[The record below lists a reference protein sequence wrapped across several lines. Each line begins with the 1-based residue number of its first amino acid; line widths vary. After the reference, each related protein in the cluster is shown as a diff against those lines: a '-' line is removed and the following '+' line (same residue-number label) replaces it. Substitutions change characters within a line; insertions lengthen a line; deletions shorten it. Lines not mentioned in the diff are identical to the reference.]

1 MEKKSVFYVVEMI
14 FVGIYGKK
22 EENVRT
28 LKEAYVNL
36 EWVEQLC
43 LNKLGEASIS
53 KRSLYSS

>member
-1 MEKKSVFYVVEMI
+1 MI
-14 FVGIYGKK
+14 FVSIYGKK